1 MRDAF
6 IFTGHR
12 VIFSVRPTRLFRIS
26 CSGALNNAR
35 RLPNRR
41 TKNTAIWKSPLLAK
55 KQPRSTI
62 YFEMNRHERG
72 LEFKVGAFVFVGL
85 AMLGALI
92 VQFGRLGEGFKI
104 YYPLTVRFSDASGL
118 LKGSDVLLAGA
129 KLGKVSGGPRMV
141 REGQGVDVP
150 LKIYDYIKVPEGSKF
165 TVGSSGLLG
174 DRFVNVVMPPGQPK
188 AFLAPNT
195 HISGARETGID
206 DITREGGALLTELR
220 GTVQRLNQET
230 LSSENTQNLKASME
244 HLNQATSA
252 LAESSK
258 KLDGVIDEADSTMA
272 SAKKAADNLQNAID
286 DTRKVLRT
294 ATQGKGLVATLLN
307 NQELAND
314 LHALISNLRAHGVL
328 FYRDSA
334 ATTQT
339 KPQEQTKPARQ
350 TRGR

>member
-1 MRDAF
+1 
-6 IFTGHR
+6 
-12 VIFSVRPTRLFRIS
+12 VR
-26 CSGALNNAR
+26 SGFLTAEQ
-35 RLPNRR
+35 
-41 TKNTAIWKSPLLAK
+41 KNTAIWKSPLLAK
-55 KQPRSTI
+55 KPPRSRI
-62 YFEMNRHERG
+62 YFKMNRHERG

-129 KLGKVSGGPRMV
+129 KIGKVSGGPRMV

-165 TVGSSGLLG
+165 SVGSSGLLG
-174 DRFVNVVMPPGQPK
+174 DRFVNVVMPPGQAK

-206 DITREGGALLTELR
+206 DITREGGALLTDLR
-220 GTVQRLNQET
+220 GTVQKLNQET

-258 KLDGVIDEADSTMA
+258 KLDGVIEQADSTMA

-314 LHALISNLRAHGVL
+314 LHALVSNLRAHGVL